1 MKLKIEQIIEW
12 FLRISLSAGFL
23 SAVADRF
30 GFWDKAHSAWGNWQT
45 FIHYT
50 QTLNPWFPEP
60 IIPFIGGLATLLEI
74 LFAIGLLT
82 RFKTVFTATGS
93 GVLLLLF
100 ALAMTLSNSVKAPL
114 DYSVF
119 TASAAAF
126 SLAVLYKKQRKQ
138 EATDSAL

>member
-1 MKLKIEQIIEW
+1 MKVKSEQIIEW

-23 SAVADRF
+23 SAVADRL
-30 GFWDKAHSAWGNWQT
+30 GLWDKAHSAWGNWQR

-50 QTLNPWFPEP
+50 QSLNPWVPES
-60 IIPFIGGLATLLEI
+60 IIPFIGGLATLLET

-82 RFKTVFTATGS
+82 RVKTVLTATGS
-93 GVLLLLF
+93 GILLLLF

-126 SLAVLYKKQRKQ
+126 SLAVLYRNKENRKR
-138 EATDSAL
+138 

>member
-1 MKLKIEQIIEW
+1 MKLKSEQIIEW

-45 FIHYT
+45 FIDYT
-50 QTLNPWFPEP
+50 QTLNPSFLKP
-60 IIPFIGGLATLLEI
+60 IIPFMGGLATLLET

-82 RFKTVFTATGS
+82 RFKTVSMATGS
-93 GVLLLLF
+93 GILLLLF
-100 ALAMTLSNSVKAPL
+100 ALAMTFSNSVKAPL

-126 SLAVLYKKQRKQ
+126 SLAVLCKKRRKQ
-138 EATDSAL
+138 EGSENAL

>member
-1 MKLKIEQIIEW
+1 MKLKSEQIIEW

-50 QTLNPWFPEP
+50 QTLNPWLPEP
-60 IIPFIGGLATLLEI
+60 FISFIGGLATLLEI
-74 LFAIGLLT
+74 IFAVGLLIK
-82 RFKTVFTATGS
+82 FKTVFTATGS

-100 ALAMTLSNSVKAPL
+100 ALAMTFSNSVKAPL

-126 SLAVLYKKQRKQ
+126 SLAVLTRNQK
-138 EATDSAL
+138 

>member
-1 MKLKIEQIIEW
+1 MKLKSEQIIEW

-50 QTLNPWFPEP
+50 QTLNPSFLEP
-60 IIPFIGGLATLLEI
+60 IIPFIGALATLLET

-82 RFKTVFTATGS
+82 RFKTVFVAIGS
-93 GVLLLLF
+93 GSLLLLF
-100 ALAMTLSNSVKAPL
+100 GFAMTVSNSVKAPL

-126 SLAVLYKKQRKQ
+126 SLAVLYKN
-138 EATDSAL
+138 E